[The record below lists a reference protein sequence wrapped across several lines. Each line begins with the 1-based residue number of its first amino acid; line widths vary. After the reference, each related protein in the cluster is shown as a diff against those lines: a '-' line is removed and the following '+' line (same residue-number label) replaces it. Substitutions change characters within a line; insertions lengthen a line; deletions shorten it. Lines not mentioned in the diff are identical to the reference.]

1 MAEITAAL
9 VKELR
14 EVTGAGMMDCK
25 RALNENDGDIQVSV
39 DWLRSQG
46 LAAAAKKSGRVAS
59 EGLVGVI
66 ASGTKGAIIE
76 LNAET
81 DFVARNASFQN
92 VAEAI
97 VKIALDSNGNIEALK
112 MAEYPGGGTIAE
124 QLTQQISMIGENMD
138 LRRSAII
145 EVENGIVSSYMHN
158 AMKPGLGK
166 IGVLVALESTGDT
179 AALDAL
185 GKQVAMH
192 VAAANPLAL
201 TRDDVGQAELDREKA
216 ILVEQARESG
226 KPEEIIEKMVEGRLR
241 KYYEEIC
248 LLEQAF
254 VIDPDNTVGKAV
266 DAAVAAVGAPINV
279 KGFVRFALGDG
290 VDKEDEDF
298 AAEVAAVSGRS

>member
-124 QLTQQISMIGENMD
+124 QLTQQISTIGENMD

-201 TRDDVGQAELDREKA
+201 TRDDVGQAELDR
-216 ILVEQARESG
+216 ARESG

>member
-124 QLTQQISMIGENMD
+124 QLTQQISTIGENMD

-226 KPEEIIEKMVEGRLR
+226 KPEEIIEKMLEGRLR

>member
-124 QLTQQISMIGENMD
+124 QLTQQISTIGENMD

>member
-124 QLTQQISMIGENMD
+124 QLTQQISTIGENMD

-266 DAAVAAVGAPINV
+266 DAAAEAVGAPINV

>member
-166 IGVLVALESTGDT
+166 IGVLVALESAGDT

-266 DAAVAAVGAPINV
+266 DAAAAAVGAPINV